1 MSRGPS
7 EPADLSLE
15 VARTFA
21 AFGPAYF
28 KWVQSRFAASGVSFA
43 RMKLLGVLHRT
54 GPQIMS
60 GLSEDLGVTAR
71 NVTALVD
78 GLEEEGLVRR
88 VPHPTDRRAT
98 MIELTETG
106 AEFACQMAA
115 GAQLNA
121 IAELFRELTPADQ
134 RELLRL
140 LGLLR
145 EGLARRGFSGGPPH
159 AGPGC

>member
-1 MSRGPS
+1 MSRDPS
-7 EPADLSLE
+7 SSADLSLQL
-15 VARTFA
+15 AGAFA
-21 AFGPAYF
+21 AFGPTYF
-28 KWVQSRFAASGVSFA
+28 KWIQSRFAASGVSFA

-60 GLSEDLGVTAR
+60 GLSDELGVTPR

-98 MIELTETG
+98 VVELTETG
-106 AEFACQMAA
+106 AEYGCQMAA
-115 GAQLNA
+115 GGHLDA

-134 RELLRL
+134 RELIRL

-145 EGLARRGFSGGPPH
+145 EGLARRGFGSGPP
-159 AGPGC
+159 AAPGC